1 MDADVHEKFRSGFY
15 RILDF
20 RCRCTECRTSKPE
33 YSQAMSISFVRK
45 GNFLFNL
52 YRNALD
58 AYSGC
63 VIVTKPD
70 YERTVTHVHVVPDEC
85 TIIELSDA
93 FAILVRDMYADTLFF
108 NNPDLHSTL
117 VKSGPD
123 LSWLHYRISRLME
136 KGGMNRLLVDD
147 LVLEVIQKVLRQVTD
162 YIPDVRIDERL
173 KRRHLMTIERAREYI
188 TEHFMEDISLSEM
201 AAYCFVS
208 PFHFSR
214 IFTLFTGSSPH
225 QFLLSLRLQ
234 HAKALL
240 SSTTLPIAD
249 IAYGSGFNSA
259 EHFTASFTQRYR
271 CSPSGFRE
279 EWA

>member
-1 MDADVHEKFRSGFY
+1 
-15 RILDF
+15 
-20 RCRCTECRTSKPE
+20 
-33 YSQAMSISFVRK
+33 
-45 GNFLFNL
+45 
-52 YRNALD
+52 
-58 AYSGC
+58 
-63 VIVTKPD
+63 
-70 YERTVTHVHVVPDEC
+70 
-85 TIIELSDA
+85 
-93 FAILVRDMYADTLFF
+93 MYADTLFF